1 VRDGGTV
8 RREGEMGRE
17 GGTLYGQGGRTI
29 EEQGQGGLY
38 AFL

>member
-1 VRDGGTV
+1 MRVGGTV
-8 RREGEMGRE
+8 WREGDMGRE
-17 GGTLYGQGGRTI
+17 GGTVYGQRGRTI